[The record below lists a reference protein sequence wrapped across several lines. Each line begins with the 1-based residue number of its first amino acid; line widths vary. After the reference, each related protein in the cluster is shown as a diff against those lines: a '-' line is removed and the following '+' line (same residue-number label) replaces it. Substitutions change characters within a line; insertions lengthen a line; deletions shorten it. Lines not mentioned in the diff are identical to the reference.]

1 MFQNDVYP
9 DLHFVVFGALAAG
22 SGLLNLSLPET
33 LGRPLPE
40 TVQELAGAEHATELY
55 SPLTQLDGT
64 DAEDLPVS
72 ASPPTGRKRSVKAV

>member
-22 SGLLNLSLPET
+22 SGLLNLGLPET

-40 TVQELAGAEHATELY
+40 TVAELAGGPLSAEMY
-55 SPLTQLDGT
+55 SPLTQLDGG
-64 DAEDLPVS
+64 DGDD
-72 ASPPTGRKRSVKAV
+72 SPPLGRKRLVKVAT